1 MALCAVPDAS
11 GALIVVDSTVEACTG
26 FVLLESAD
34 SVHFINQLFDP
45 NFLTESDYQI
55 VFQLGITL
63 PILAYM
69 TAWAFQTV
77 INFATKDKES

>member
-26 FVLLESAD
+26 FVLLESSD